1 MEHRNRENLKKELA
15 TLSTSEYQEIF
26 NIVRNNNISYTENKN
41 GVFINLKHTNEN
53 IINKIYDF
61 IEFCKDNKK
70 NLEVLDNRQ
79 KEHIKTTNNS
89 KQIRSYNITVHN
101 DDIIN
106 NFEDTNTNINN
117 KKIISNENF
126 TFQNFIDKF
135 TITNMKMFP
144 ENEKIIYPVLKQF
157 KCNFTGVKY
166 RILKRCR
173 DISKMTSD
181 KFTNLLFFEMEDGQ
195 LDTKNTE
202 NHINNNENLFEDND
216 NYEKSDDDIDE
227 EDDE

>member
-1 MEHRNRENLKKELA
+1 MEHRNRENLKKELSS
-15 TLSTSEYQEIF
+15 LSTSEYQEIF
-26 NIVRNNNISYTENKN
+26 NILRNNNISYTENKN
-41 GVFINLKHTNEN
+41 GVFINLKNTNDD
-53 IINKIYDF
+53 IIYKIYDF

-70 NLEVLDNRQ
+70 NLETLDERQ
-79 KEHIKTTNNS
+79 KEHVKNTTNT
-89 KQIRSYNITVHN
+89 KQIRSYNISVNN
-101 DDIIN
+101 DDIMN
-106 NFEDTNTNINN
+106 NIEDTNINN
-117 KKIISNENF
+117 KKLLPTENF

-144 ENEKIIYPVLKQF
+144 ENEKIIYPVLKQV

-195 LDTKNTE
+195 LDTKNNE
-202 NHINNNENLFEDND
+202 YLNNTNENLFEDND
-216 NYEKSDDDIDE
+216 NYDKSDDENDD